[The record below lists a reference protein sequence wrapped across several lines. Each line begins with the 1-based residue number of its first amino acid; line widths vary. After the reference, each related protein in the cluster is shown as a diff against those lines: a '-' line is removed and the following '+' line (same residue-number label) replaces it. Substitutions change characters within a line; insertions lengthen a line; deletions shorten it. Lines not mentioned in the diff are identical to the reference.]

1 MSASTSSSPL
11 ELRRP
16 LWALS
21 LVISALLSACG
32 DRASQAT
39 ATPAPPPAPIVQG
52 QQLRF
57 AAGHPQLAL
66 LGTQAAKPAQDIQI
80 ELPARLVWNEERTQR
95 LYPAFS
101 GRVAAILAD
110 VGHTVTPGTTLA
122 RLASPEFGQA
132 QADTARALADDALAQ
147 KTLARQ
153 RELYGVGIVA
163 RKDLEQAEA
172 DAARA
177 RAEVSRAQA
186 RTSLYGGGQQVNQ
199 QLALTTTVGGVVVER
214 NLNPGQELRPDQ
226 SGPGVPALFVVTDPS
241 SLWVQIDARET
252 DVGLLRPGTGFEL
265 TSPAYPNEVFTGKV
279 LATSDAIDPNTRTVK
294 VRGVVANADR
304 RLKGEMLVTARIRQ
318 SFKNSVVVPA
328 TAVILQGTTHRV
340 FVQVQP
346 GVFEPRSV
354 EVAHEGPKEVVIRA
368 GLQPGEQVVTDNSLL
383 LARQFRVA
391 TEDAEGRKSAAPTD
405 EKAAAK

>member
-163 RKDLEQAEA
+163 RKDKIGFEPPEKAWILSIASQ
-172 DAARA
+172 ARA
-177 RAEVSRAQA
+177 WLSE
-186 RTSLYGGGQQVNQ
+186 
-199 QLALTTTVGGVVVER
+199 
-214 NLNPGQELRPDQ
+214 D
-226 SGPGVPALFVVTDPS
+226 
-241 SLWVQIDARET
+241 VQI
-252 DVGLLRPGTGFEL
+252 PF
-265 TSPAYPNEVFTGKV
+265 
-279 LATSDAIDPNTRTVK
+279 I
-294 VRGVVANADR
+294 R
-304 RLKGEMLVTARIRQ
+304 REMLLAQ
-318 SFKNSVVVPA
+318 FDD
-328 TAVILQGTTHRV
+328 VIAGRRA
-340 FVQVQP
+340 FSWQVWRWIN
-346 GVFEPRSV
+346 FYRWKAC
-354 EVAHEGPKEVVIRA
+354 VA
-368 GLQPGEQVVTDNSLL
+368 D
-383 LARQFRVA
+383 
-391 TEDAEGRKSAAPTD
+391 
-405 EKAAAK
+405 